1 MKMAKKNITKNDEKK
16 ASRAVVDT
24 KSLDGSTRSGG
35 IDRSGA
41 ALPLMQQQVYNTARE
56 QQENSKRHSKRYSK
70 FIRYSFNN
78 TLLIILKN
86 TKSLHRNK
94 FRRHTGFFS
103 FLRIVFIK
111 ISASCLRPY
120 WNQISIFN
128 VQ

>member
-1 MKMAKKNITKNDEKK
+1 
-16 ASRAVVDT
+16 
-24 KSLDGSTRSGG
+24 
-35 IDRSGA
+35 
-41 ALPLMQQQVYNTARE
+41 MQQQVYNTARE
-56 QQENSKRHSKRYSK
+56 QQENSK

-111 ISASCLRPY
+111 ISASWLGP
-120 WNQISIFN
+120 
-128 VQ
+128 VP